1 MRGRV
6 TSGGTDSG
14 GRPPDDPEEMLSDV
28 RKFTES
34 GMPEFQY
41 IALGAAGHRVTGMV
55 KADTRREALRSLSAG
70 DLVPVRLDEAPV
82 SNRSRSRISSRMLAA
97 LFGQLGELLSSGV
110 PLLKALDIVAAQH
123 STGGLK
129 TVVEELRREVSQG
142 RSLHRAMRDR
152 TEVFPDLAVS
162 LVEAGEEG
170 GFLEES
176 LRRVATI
183 LENRDELRG
192 RLFGALAY
200 PAFLLFLG
208 GVVFVGMMV
217 FFVPRFEPLFSRLQA
232 NGTLP
237 WPTVLLLTVSDTL
250 RAAWW
255 WAIPVGASLAGLSHL
270 LFGGPGRAVLRDRFR
285 MSLPLLGPV
294 FRDSAVSRFCR
305 VLGTLLANGVPM
317 LRALEIAAG
326 GAGNAALQASIR
338 EATKQVTAGR
348 SLAEPLRRCGMIPPE
363 TLETIAVGESSN
375 RLDTVLVELSDR
387 LDRRTQ
393 RRLESM
399 VKLLEPALM
408 VVLAALIGFLVVA
421 LLLPVFEGSAGVG

>member
-1 MRGRV
+1 
-6 TSGGTDSG
+6 
-14 GRPPDDPEEMLSDV
+14 
-28 RKFTES
+28 
-34 GMPEFQY
+34 MPEFQY
-41 IALGAAGHRVTGMV
+41 IALGAAGNRVTGLV

-70 DLVPVRLDEAPV
+70 DLVPVRLHETAAWGRGRPRV
-82 SNRSRSRISSRMLAA
+82 PARLLAA

-110 PLLKALDIVAAQH
+110 PLLKALDIVAAQY
-123 STGGLK
+123 SGGALK
-129 TVVEELRREVSQG
+129 TVVEGLREEVAHG

-152 TEVFPDLAVS
+152 AEVFPDLVVS

-200 PAFLLFLG
+200 PAFLLLLG
-208 GVVFVGMMV
+208 VLVFVGMMV
-217 FFVPRFEPLFSRLQA
+217 FFVPRFEPLFSRLRA

-237 WPTVLLLTVSDTL
+237 WPTVVLLSFSDML

-255 WAIPVGASLAGLSHL
+255 WSIPVSAGLAGVLHL
-270 LFGGPGRAVLRDRFR
+270 LLGGAGRAVRRDRLR
-285 MSLPLLGPV
+285 LSLPLLGPV
-294 FRDSAVSRFCR
+294 FRDIALSRFCR

-317 LRALEIAAG
+317 LRALGIAAG
-326 GAGNAALQASIR
+326 GAGNAALQVSIR
-338 EATKQVTAGR
+338 EASAHVTAGR
-348 SLAEPLRRCGMIPPE
+348 SLTEPLRRCGMIPPE
-363 TLETIAVGESSN
+363 TMETIAVGESSN

-421 LLLPVFEGSAGVG
+421 LLLPVFEGSSGVGR